1 MAVAEKPPAKIR
13 DYEAHVLV
21 CTSGDCKKRGAKDI
35 RKILKDELRSAGLL
49 GEVRIDTVDCLGLC
63 KHGPNVV
70 VYPRGTW
77 YVGLEKD
84 AVPEIVE
91 RHLKDD
97 EPVERL
103 AARRRPRKGK

>member
-35 RKILKDELRSAGLL
+35 RKTLKDELRSAGLL

>member
-1 MAVAEKPPAKIR
+1 MAEKPPAKIR